1 MNSCLAVVISRIVA
15 IFLINLSMGF
25 ISDVSAATFTV
36 INSNDSGPGSLRQVI
51 LDANASSAV
60 PHSIVFNIP
69 KSDPGYQLRT
79 TGVWTIQPNSSLPSF
94 TRGKTTVNGVTQRDN
109 QGDTNPGGSVLE
121 INGRNVSTMGSLFT
135 MESNDN
141 AIGGMAINGEA
152 GQGPGTCIKIINNGS
167 SNVIAESVIGM
178 DANFQTSSPCGTGI
192 ELFNGAN
199 NNHILGNIISG
210 NSLDGIRIAGT
221 GSDSNK
227 IGMNRIGPNG
237 RNGILIM
244 DGPLYTTIGGGS
256 GNGRNYISGNT
267 ANGIYVSNSHWNE
280 ISYNHIGTDKDG
292 LSALANGELG
302 IKLDGGTQNTFVYDN
317 LISGNGGGGILLSG
331 AGTSENAIQANK
343 IGSDVSG
350 YTTIPNGKHGV
361 GIYDGA
367 SSNTIGH
374 INDQSRG
381 NTIVGNGWSGI
392 AIVNGSN
399 DNLVANNAIGTNA
412 GTFPGSCNI
421 GNQFYGVNI
430 VNSSGNAI
438 GPSNL
443 IAYNGTTHGSDAIRI
458 DGAAAV
464 KNRITRNSIY
474 DSWKGIE
481 NINGGNHDLPG
492 PAIYSADCSS
502 ITGYAPAN
510 ATVEVFSGFG
520 DGDAYFYEGSVV
532 TGPLFTQF
540 SWKGSIR
547 HLSVAITYTTS
558 SGETSE
564 FGTKRDVC
572 YLATVTT
579 KAASD
584 LKFTEAV
591 LNGIVYPHAT
601 STTVT
606 FQYGLTTAYGKSV
619 SADQNPVAGGYG
631 EAVSGKV
638 TGLSPGTTYHY
649 RVVATNLYGVS
660 HGSDMT
666 FTTGTKAMPWLMLLE

>member
-1 MNSCLAVVISRIVA
+1 MNTCLCTMLQKIALIC
-15 IFLINLSMGF
+15 FLIPFWGF
-25 ISDVSAATFTV
+25 FCGILAATYTV
-36 INSNDSGPGSLRQVI
+36 TNSSDSGPGSLRQAI
-51 LDANASSAV
+51 LDANASAAV
-60 PHSIVFNIP
+60 PHSIEFNIP
-69 KSDPGYQLRT
+69 KSDPGYQRST
-79 TGVWTIQPNSSLPSF
+79 PGVWTIQPASSLPSL
-94 TRGKTTVNGVTQRDN
+94 TRGKTTVNGGTQKDN
-109 QGDTNPGGSVLE
+109 RGDTNPGGAEIE
-121 INGRNVSTMGSLFT
+121 INGRDVGTMGTLFT
-135 MESNDN
+135 IESNGN
-141 AIGGMAINGEA
+141 VIGGMAINGEN
-152 GQGPGTCIKIINNGS
+152 GHGPGTCIKVINGGS
-167 SNVIAESVIGM
+167 ENVIAEGAIGM
-178 DANFQTSSPCGTGI
+178 DANAGMPRPCGTGI

-199 NNHILGNIISG
+199 KNFIAGNIIAG
-210 NSLDGIRIAGT
+210 NSLDGIRISGS
-221 GSDSNK
+221 GSDDNK

-244 DGPLYTTIGGGS
+244 DGPQFTAIGGGS
-256 GNGRNYISGNT
+256 GNGRNHISGNT
-267 ANGIYVSNSHWNE
+267 AHGIYISNSQWNE

-292 LSALANGELG
+292 LTALANGELG
-302 IKLDGGTQNTFVYDN
+302 IKLDGGTRNTFVYDN

-331 AGTSENAIQANK
+331 VGTSENAIQANK
-343 IGSDVSG
+343 IGSDIYG
-350 YTTIPNGKHGV
+350 NKTIPNGKHGV

-399 DNLVANNAIGTNA
+399 GNRVAGNAIGTH
-412 GTFPGSCNI
+412 FPGYSNL
-421 GNQFYGVNI
+421 GNQFYGVHI
-430 VNSSGNAI
+430 VNSSGNAV

-443 IAYNGTTHGSDAIRI
+443 IAFNGAATGSDAIRI

-464 KNRITRNSIY
+464 QNRITRNSIY
-474 DSWKGIE
+474 MGGGIE

-502 ITGYAPAN
+502 VTGYAPAN

-520 DGDAYFYEGSVV
+520 DGEAYFYEGSVV

-540 SWKGSIR
+540 SWEGSIR
-547 HLSVAITYTTS
+547 HLSVTVTYTTS

-564 FGTKRDVC
+564 FGMKRNVC

-584 LKFTEAV
+584 IKFTEAV

-649 RVVATNLYGVS
+649 RIVATNLYGVS

-666 FTTGTKAMPWLMLLE
+666 FTTGTKAMPWILLLD

>member
-1 MNSCLAVVISRIVA
+1 
-15 IFLINLSMGF
+15 
-25 ISDVSAATFTV
+25 
-36 INSNDSGPGSLRQVI
+36 
-51 LDANASSAV
+51 
-60 PHSIVFNIP
+60 
-69 KSDPGYQLRT
+69 
-79 TGVWTIQPNSSLPSF
+79 
-94 TRGKTTVNGVTQRDN
+94 
-109 QGDTNPGGSVLE
+109 
-121 INGRNVSTMGSLFT
+121 
-135 MESNDN
+135 
-141 AIGGMAINGEA
+141 
-152 GQGPGTCIKIINNGS
+152 
-167 SNVIAESVIGM
+167 
-178 DANFQTSSPCGTGI
+178 
-192 ELFNGAN
+192 
-199 NNHILGNIISG
+199 
-210 NSLDGIRIAGT
+210 
-221 GSDSNK
+221 
-227 IGMNRIGPNG
+227 
-237 RNGILIM
+237 M

-280 ISYNHIGTDKDG
+280 ISYNHLGTDKDG
-292 LSALANGELG
+292 LTALANGELG
-302 IKLDGGTQNTFVYDN
+302 IKLDGGTRNTFVYDN

-343 IGSDVSG
+343 IGSDVYGSDI
-350 YTTIPNGKHGV
+350 IPNGKHGV

-399 DNLVANNAIGTNA
+399 NNLVANNAIGTNA
-412 GTFPGSCNI
+412 GTFPGSCVL

-443 IAYNGTTHGSDAIRI
+443 IAYNGATQGSDAIRI

-510 ATVEVFSGFG
+510 ATVEVFSGLG

-584 LKFTEAV
+584 IKFTEAV
-591 LNGIVYPHAT
+591 LHGIVYPHAT

-606 FQYGLTTAYGKSV
+606 FQYGLTKAYGKSV

-649 RVVATNLYGVS
+649 RIVATNLYGVS

-666 FTTGTKAMPWLMLLE
+666 FTTGPKAMPWILLLE

>member
-1 MNSCLAVVISRIVA
+1 MNASLSASVSGIVA
-15 IFLINLSMGF
+15 AFFIISSPGF
-25 ISDVSAATFTV
+25 FTVVSAATYTV
-36 INSNDSGPGSLRQVI
+36 TNSSDSGPGSLHQAI
-51 LDANASSAV
+51 LDANASAAV
-60 PHSIVFNIP
+60 PHSIEFNIP
-69 KSDPGYQLRT
+69 KSDPGYQRST
-79 TGVWTIQPNSSLPSF
+79 PGVWTIQPASSLPSL
-94 TRGKTTVNGVTQRDN
+94 TRGKTTVNGGTQKDN
-109 QGDTNPGGSVLE
+109 QGNTNPGGAEIE
-121 INGRNVSTMGSLFT
+121 INGRDIGTMGTLFT
-135 MESNDN
+135 IESNGN
-141 AIGGMAINGEA
+141 AIGGMAINGEN
-152 GQGPGTCIKIINNGS
+152 GHGPGTCIKIINGGS
-167 SNVIAESVIGM
+167 ENVIAEGSIGM
-178 DANFQTSSPCGTGI
+178 DANAGMPRPCGTGI

-199 NNHILGNIISG
+199 KNFIAGNIIVG
-210 NSLDGIRIAGT
+210 NNLDGIRISGS

-244 DGPLYTTIGGGS
+244 DGPQFTAIGGGS

-267 ANGIYVSNSHWNE
+267 ANGIYISNSHWNE
-280 ISYNHIGTDKDG
+280 ISYNHLGTDKNG
-292 LSALANGELG
+292 LTALANGDLG
-302 IKLDGGTQNTFVYDN
+302 IKLDGGTRNTFVYNN

-361 GIYDGA
+361 AIYDGA
-367 SSNTIGH
+367 SNNTIGH
-374 INDQSRG
+374 VNDQSRG
-381 NTIVGNGWSGI
+381 NMIMGCGWSGI

-399 DNLVANNAIGTNA
+399 GNLVANNAIGTNFQENA
-412 GTFPGSCNI
+412 FL
-421 GNQFYGVNI
+421 GNQFYGVHI
-430 VNSSGNAI
+430 VDSSGNTI
-438 GPSNL
+438 GPENL
-443 IAYNGTTHGSDAIRI
+443 IANNGSDAIRV

-464 KNRITRNSIY
+464 QNRITRNRIY
-474 DSWKGIE
+474 MGGGIE

-502 ITGYAPAN
+502 VTGYAPAN

-520 DGDAYFYEGSVV
+520 DGEAYFYEGSVV

-584 LKFTEAV
+584 IKFTEAV
-591 LNGIVYPHAT
+591 LHGIVYPHAT

-606 FQYGLTTAYGKSV
+606 FQYGLTKAYGKSV

-649 RVVATNLYGVS
+649 RIVATNLYGVS

-666 FTTGTKAMPWLMLLE
+666 FTTGPKAMPWILLLE